1 MNEYLELKPDYTVIL
16 KSSFL
21 TFLLYW
27 FDLPFYVLCSTVLFF
42 VFINVEKRSYP
53 ILYTNVMNLI
63 FIICGIGIFIKLAGL
78 CNHRLQNVD
87 EFRLVFD

>member
-1 MNEYLELKPDYTVIL
+1 MNEYLELKPDYSIIL

-21 TFLLYW
+21 AFLLYL
-27 FDLPFYVLCSTVLFF
+27 FGVPFYVLYSTVLFF
-42 VFINVEKRSYP
+42 IFINVEQKSYP
-53 ILYTNVMNLI
+53 ILYTNVMNFI

-87 EFRLVFD
+87 EFRLIFD